1 MRRLLPLAAWAI
13 AACTSAAPPAEL
25 PVAAYAE
32 AVSSTRVEISFT
44 RAIATLDTSE
54 LMAFEI
60 ESGRPLALGAATI
73 EGEVLSVETEPQVGG
88 RLYALALGAMSFQDV
103 ARADVP
109 AQLNFRGYGRAR
121 VELVLDTRAHVPPE
135 TLRALVT
142 VDLDTG
148 AYSPEVRGL
157 PMTDDG
163 RGVYSAAFEVRIA
176 ESRPYAARAVTGSG
190 EEASALVS
198 FTVTSTR
205 PQRVVLPPRLPE
217 KPEFEPP
224 VDPSPGDGKARVRIL
239 LDDRLGLALGSPEL
253 RTSLDS
259 SGAFDLASARLEPLS
274 PLPGKPR
281 VYEVLLDVAV
291 DPRRTLE
298 GTTRDTFPYIAFLVE
313 NGEDFPA
320 RGLTFA
326 VPDETPQV
334 HVVPVGN
341 PGLVPVTFRVDAGS
355 AFVLA
360 DGSRRGV
367 LDGEGV
373 FLTGEFSGAEDALG
387 RLAADAFSGGER
399 AVLEMQRRSDAPA
412 VYEKTIFL
420 PPNRPYGWKVVRC
433 PTGVGCGELNRLV
446 LSSGRAFATVM
457 KNLVTH
463 PVDAAT
469 SSLPVLVDPAALSD
483 VRWSDGSV
491 VDYGAARVSAS
502 GADAPS
508 SQVLFKQ
515 EAPDLL
521 VNVGTEPVVTPI
533 YVVGT
538 WRDVNIPTKPLQ
550 IIANGQSLDLKP
562 FDYDDGFAGKLPL
575 LRALDLPRDPGPP
588 TRAPGEPAFGATDG
602 ALDRGATRVLSGG
615 GRLPLYLAWNE
626 VSLYVAT
633 EPAGPGVDRF
643 VFVSFS
649 APGQSVDAQWAKAG
663 RVAVSERSVFLAMEG
678 DGDFAGWFARG
689 PSGAEER
696 LLQGAAAATGRGA
709 VLEGRVDPGALEL
722 GPDGASVWVAV
733 VSYGTRDGDPQDPS
747 VQSPPGNGDFNV
759 DAAEYLE
766 VPLAQIRAR

>member
-1 MRRLLPLAAWAI
+1 MRRCLPLLVLGLL
-13 AACTSAAPPAEL
+13 ACTSSAPPDET
-25 PVAAYAE
+25 PVAAFAL
-32 AVSSTRVEISFT
+32 AVSPSRVEVSFT
-44 RAIATLDTSE
+44 RAIAEHDPGSLRI
-54 LMAFEI
+54 FEV
-60 ESGRPLALGAATI
+60 ESGRALAVGEARVEA
-73 EGEVLSVETEPQVGG
+73 EVLTLDTEPQVGG
-88 RLYALALGAMSFQDV
+88 RLYALVLGGMSFRDV
-103 ARADVP
+103 NRADVP
-109 AQLNFRGYGRAR
+109 SQLNFRGYGRAR
-121 VELVLDTRAHVPPE
+121 IELVLDTRAHVAPE
-135 TLRALVT
+135 GLRALVT
-142 VDLDTG
+142 LDPDTG
-148 AYSPEVRGL
+148 AYSPEVQSV
-157 PMTDDG
+157 PMQDDG
-163 RGVYSAAFEVRIA
+163 RGVYSAIVEALIS
-176 ESRPYAARAVTGSG
+176 ESRPYAARAVTASG

-205 PQRVVLPPRLPE
+205 AQRLELPPRLPE

-224 VDPSPGDGKARVRIL
+224 IDPQPGDGKAVVRIL
-239 LDDRLGLALGSPEL
+239 FDDRLGLALTSPEL
-253 RTSLDS
+253 RSSLDA
-259 SGAFDLASARLEPLS
+259 SGAFDLASARVDGLRAL
-274 PLPGKPR
+274 LDRPR
-281 VYEVLLDVAV
+281 VYEVLLEVQV
-291 DPRRTLE
+291 DPRRTQE

-320 RGLTFA
+320 RGLTFTA
-326 VPDETPQV
+326 ADETPQV

-399 AVLEMQRRSDAPA
+399 AVLEMQRRPDAPT

-420 PPNRPYGWKVVRC
+420 PPSRPYGWKVVRC

-446 LSSGRAFATVM
+446 VSTGRAFATVM

-469 SSLPVLVDPAALSD
+469 SGQPVLVDPAASSS
-483 VRWSDGSV
+483 VRWSDGQLL
-491 VDYGAARVSAS
+491 DYTGARVSLS
-502 GADAPS
+502 GEDTPS

-521 VNVGTEPVVTPI
+521 VNVGTEPVTTPI

-550 IIANGQSLDLKP
+550 IIENGQSLDLKP

-575 LRALDLPRDPGPP
+575 LRGLDLPRDPGPP
-588 TRAPGEPAFGATDG
+588 VRAPGEPAFGPTDG
-602 ALDRGATRVLSGG
+602 ALDRAAQRVLFGG
-615 GRLPLYLAWNE
+615 GRLALYLAWNE

-633 EPAGPGVDRF
+633 EPATAGADHF

-649 APGQSVDAQWAKAG
+649 APDRDVPAQWAKAG
-663 RVAVSERSVFLAMEG
+663 RVAVSDRSAFLAMEG
-678 DGDFAGWFARG
+678 DGDFSGWFSRG
-689 PSGAEER
+689 ATGEAETLIEGAS
-696 LLQGAAAATGRGA
+696 AASGRGA
-709 VLEGRVDPGALEL
+709 ALEGRIDPGTAGL
-722 GPDGASVWVAV
+722 GPIGASIWVAV
-733 VSYGTRDGDPQDPS
+733 VPYGTRDGDPMVPS
-747 VQSPPGNGDFNV
+747 AQSPGGNGDFNL
-759 DAAEYLE
+759 DAAELLE
-766 VPLAQIRAR
+766 VPLADIRAR